1 MRRSARYV
9 AITAVLSFPCLA
21 DSPASNDPSSQFRDG
36 MFLLPDLEN
45 PKEFYLIIIEPYDG
59 REVVQLTLPQGSTG
73 LRVSKA
79 ALPSGDWKWKYK
91 VLGRDVTSLEL
102 KTPQDLRIGAMDLV
116 DGRFSLVWKP
126 VPDTKRYVIS
136 GQTRTKVSQD
146 DDPPWS
152 KIESSCFAS
161 VCARGSL
168 ATSAIELKTGTEVK
182 WQITA
187 LDAEGNVLAK
197 SEEAHIQMEN
207 SWVQRISESGLKL
220 QRSDTLSKSTAQLPA
235 TLSFLSNKST
245 GDGSGTDA
253 YQGEFAL
260 IYDGA
265 ESWGGFWPRVSLEG
279 KLTSTGDQKDGDQLR
294 FRAGGYRIIAGNDLG
309 EGTEFITN
317 LKYETERKTG
327 TKKGLIEVGVTPV
340 YGWLGRY
347 WPGPPNEDDANAAG
361 NYVRLPW
368 LQVAPIISF
377 GAETGKTFDV
387 GGSSET
393 NETIVRL
400 RTTLRLDAQL
410 NALSYAIGTRNVT
423 PYLEGSYWYLPLED
437 EVRNYR
443 LGKAGMSFGLT
454 EMLSFD
460 LSYSVGREAPNF
472 TFARTKS
479 IGFGLKF

>member
-1 MRRSARYV
+1 MKCSARYFTI
-9 AITAVLSFPCLA
+9 AAVLSSPCLA
-21 DSPASNDPSSQFRDG
+21 DIPASNDPSSQFRDG

-45 PKEFYLIIIEPYDG
+45 PKEFYLIIIEPNDG
-59 REVVQLTLPQGSTG
+59 REAVQLTLPEGSTG

-79 ALPSGDWKWKYK
+79 ALPAGDWKWKYR
-91 VLGRDVTSLEL
+91 VPGRNVSNLEL
-102 KTPQDLRIGAMDLV
+102 KTPRDLQIGPMDLV
-116 DGRFSLVWKP
+116 DGRFSLAWTP
-126 VPDTKRYVIS
+126 VPNTKRYVIS
-136 GQTRTKVSQD
+136 QQTRTKASKT

-152 KIESSCFAS
+152 KNESSCFAS
-161 VCARGSL
+161 VCARESL

-182 WQITA
+182 WQVTA
-187 LDAEGNVLAK
+187 LDSDGIVLAK
-197 SEEAHIQMEN
+197 SQEAYIKMDN

-235 TLSFLSNKST
+235 TLSFLSSKST
-245 GDGSGTDA
+245 GGGSGTDA

-260 IYDGA
+260 IYDGVD
-265 ESWGGFWPRVSLEG
+265 SWAGFWPRVSLEG
-279 KLTSTGDQKDGDQLR
+279 KLTSTGDQKDGDQIR

-309 EGTEFITN
+309 EGTELVAN

-347 WPGPPNEDDANAAG
+347 WPGPPSEAEADAAG
-361 NYVRLPW
+361 NYLRLPW

-377 GAETGKTFDV
+377 GAEAGKTFDV

-393 NETIVRL
+393 KETIVRL

-410 NALSYAIGTRNVT
+410 NALSYAIGARSVT
-423 PYLEGSYWYLPLED
+423 PYIEGTYWNLPLED

-454 EMLSFD
+454 ELLSFD

-479 IGFGLKF
+479 VGFGVKF